1 MLKEY
6 TNLPNDLI
14 EKIAYTNL
22 DIVGSS
28 KTYSKTISSELS
40 GGNEKELPLH
50 EVLQCNQNFYFWMS
64 QQVD

>member
-22 DIVGSS
+22 DIVGLP
-28 KTYSKTISSELS
+28 KHTAKLYPSELS
-40 GGNEKELPLH
+40 GGMKKELLLH
-50 EVLQCNQNFYFWMS
+50 EVLQCNQNFYFWMC